1 MALSVE
7 DYEEAGLVLSAAE
20 LVEITEVSEEGVD
33 LKGKQPLGIIA
44 TNNKLNTQQ
53 APEMGTGNCA
63 GGEKKGKTEWE
74 IEMETSAVGKT
85 EDQWPPG
92 LWEFERDDEYYYFH
106 WIFYCPDAFVLDS
119 HLINSKFL

>member
-7 DYEEAGLVLSAAE
+7 DYEAAGLVLSAAE
-20 LVEITEVSEEGVD
+20 IVEITEVREGVD

-53 APEMGTGNCA
+53 APEMAA
-63 GGEKKGKTEWE
+63 GDEKKGKTEWE
-74 IEMETSAVGKT
+74 IEMETSTV